1 VAPGV
6 PTTEK
11 YDSHGSESGRDP
23 GHPPLVLDMRMA
35 SSRRGFTLIEL
46 LIVMVIIGILAALAI
61 PKFANSKQKAY
72 TTAMKSDLHSLVVA
86 EEAFFAD
93 SERYTAYLDT
103 TQTGRGRRR
112 RTTTVSSSG
121 LIFDP
126 STGVS
131 VPLIAVGPGYWS
143 ATVTHTQISNF
154 SCGIGVNT
162 VNPVDATASD
172 GAPVCK

>member
-1 VAPGV
+1 MP
-6 PTTEK
+6 
-11 YDSHGSESGRDP
+11 
-23 GHPPLVLDMRMA
+23 

-46 LIVMVIIGILAALAI
+46 LIVVVIIGVLAALAI
-61 PKFANSKQKAY
+61 PKFANSKEKAY
-72 TTAMKSDLHSLVVA
+72 ITAMKSDLRSLTVA

-93 SERYTAYLDT
+93 SNRYTAVLDT
-103 TQTGRGRRR
+103 TGRGRRR
-112 RTTTVSSSG
+112 RLVSSSA
-121 LIFDP
+121 LDFDP

-131 VPLIAVGPGYWS
+131 LPLISVGPGYWS
-143 ATVTHTQISNF
+143 ATVTHTQIANF

>member
-1 VAPGV
+1 
-6 PTTEK
+6 
-11 YDSHGSESGRDP
+11 
-23 GHPPLVLDMRMA
+23 MA
-35 SSRRGFTLIEL
+35 SSQRGFTLIEL

-72 TTAMKSDLHSLVVA
+72 TTAMRSDLHSLVVA

-172 GAPVCK
+172 GASVCK

>member
-1 VAPGV
+1 MQDAAASCIMRWCSSAASRCDRFHGVAEGAPGG
-6 PTTEK
+6 TR
-11 YDSHGSESGRDP
+11 S
-23 GHPPLVLDMRMA
+23 
-35 SSRRGFTLIEL
+35 
-46 LIVMVIIGILAALAI
+46 
-61 PKFANSKQKAY
+61 AY
-72 TTAMKSDLHSLVVA
+72 Y
-86 EEAFFAD
+86 EEVFFAD

-121 LIFDP
+121 LNFDP

-172 GAPVCK
+172 GASVCK